1 MTDEARKFIKNH
13 IYKSFLHTANL
24 YVCSIALPL
33 IQLKLHAASF
43 IECIA
48 AGLISNTN
56 NNPFA
61 QANAYQKI
69 TEQGGLR
76 LKVRVFMN

>member
-1 MTDEARKFIKNH
+1 MTAENRNFIKNH

-33 IQLKLHAASF
+33 IQLKLHAASL
-43 IECIA
+43 IKNITVDV
-48 AGLISNTN
+48 ISNVN

-69 TEQGGLR
+69 TEQGESR
-76 LKVRVFMN
+76 SKVSVFMN